1 MIRAAGAGVKTCMMA
16 YAASMPRRRAF
27 DRSRPGFLLMPPAEQ
42 WNRLLQR
49 VAQTRD
55 RAAYGE
61 LFEHFAPRIKSYL
74 MRLGTPPGQAEDL
87 AQEAMLTL
95 WRKAALFDPARASAS
110 TWMFTIARNLRIDAI
125 RKERRPQFELDDP
138 TLALDP
144 EPDADAGLE
153 MQESENALRQAMR
166 VLPPDQNE
174 IVMQFYFSDKPHS
187 QIAADLGIPLG
198 TVKSRLRLAM
208 ARLRAAMGE
217 AP

>member
-1 MIRAAGAGVKTCMMA
+1 MIRASGAGVKTCMMA
-16 YAASMPRRRAF
+16 YAAALPRRTF
-27 DRSRPGFLLMPPAEQ
+27 DRPRPRLVLMAPADQ
-42 WNRLLQR
+42 WNRLLQH

-55 RAAYGE
+55 RAAFGA

-125 RKERRPQFELDDP
+125 RKERRPRFELDDP
-138 TLALDP
+138 AMALEP

-153 MQESENALRQAMR
+153 MQQSESALRQAMST
-166 VLPPDQNE
+166 LPPDQNE

-217 AP
+217 TP

>member
-1 MIRAAGAGVKTCMMA
+1 MIRASGTDVKACMMA
-16 YAASMPRRRAF
+16 YAAHVSRHTLY
-27 DRSRPGFLLMPPAEQ
+27 RSRPRLALMQPAQQ
-42 WNRLLQR
+42 WNQLLLR

-55 RAAYGE
+55 RAAFAA
-61 LFEHFAPRIKSYL
+61 LFAHFAPRMKSYL

-110 TWMFTIARNLRIDAI
+110 TWMFTIARNLRIDAA
-125 RKERRPQFELDDP
+125 RRERRIQFGPDD
-138 TLALDP
+138 LAP
-144 EPDADAGLE
+144 EPETAADTGLE
-153 MQESENALRQAMR
+153 TQESENALRQAMR

-198 TVKSRLRLAM
+198 TVKSRLRLAL
-208 ARLRAAMGE
+208 ARLRAAMGQT
-217 AP
+217 P

>member
-1 MIRAAGAGVKTCMMA
+1 
-16 YAASMPRRRAF
+16 
-27 DRSRPGFLLMPPAEQ
+27 MPPAEQ

-55 RAAYGE
+55 RAAFGL

-95 WRKAALFDPARASAS
+95 WRKSALFDPARASAS

-125 RKERRPQFELDDP
+125 RKERRPRFELDDP

-153 MQESENALRQAMR
+153 MQDSQSALRQALR

-217 AP
+217 TP